1 MLLAVTF
8 LHDGIHRY
16 HIFTKKN
23 CIYYKVVNE
32 TRESNM
38 ILQKLLNYFSGS
50 FHTDVFGCSYVWNWT
65 STDIESLTLNF
76 YTNLF

>member
-1 MLLAVTF
+1 
-8 LHDGIHRY
+8 
-16 HIFTKKN
+16 
-23 CIYYKVVNE
+23 
-32 TRESNM
+32 M

-50 FHTDVFGCSYVWNWT
+50 FYTDVFGCGYVWNWT